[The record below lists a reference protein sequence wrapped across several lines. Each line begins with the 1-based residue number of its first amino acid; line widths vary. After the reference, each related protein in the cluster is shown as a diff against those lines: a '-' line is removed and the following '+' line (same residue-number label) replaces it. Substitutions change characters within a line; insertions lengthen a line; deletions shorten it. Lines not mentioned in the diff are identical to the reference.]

1 MWRRHSPRTR
11 SRRTIRDAGAD
22 IIIIV
27 ADACRSQIT
36 GAKGLVPVNG
46 VRLPAEPSKDT
57 FRFYASR
64 RGQVSYDSPEKFDR
78 TKGKSRSQKDRD
90 DKKKERKAVN
100 SLFTDVLLSQLQVPR
115 QEINILFSKVKLD
128 VRELARSLYNKEQVP
143 DYDNSLTKRFYF
155 WRGDDTRNLAALC
168 STADVEL
175 DRLRRGVASGSVL
188 AEEIER
194 ARNTLA
200 PCSTNNRN
208 YVAEINSI
216 LRLHEQGGGG
226 SLSGGSQD
234 QTAQIGDPNDPLQQ
248 CDVLAGSPLDQNR
261 PQGIKGVDLQSV
273 AIEGRS
279 SEALRLPAVDRIT
292 RAIETCE
299 TAVNARQRVARFKF
313 NLANAHYAMAT
324 LTNGVAD
331 RTESLTKASK
341 YFQDAVDLG
350 YAAAYN
356 GLALMHQHGEYHDP
370 EAGRQMPRD
379 RKKARELLQRGAD
392 LGHVLALYHLG
403 LAYKNG
409 ALGLDEE
416 ASADP
421 ALRSRGLGKAFQYL
435 SKAAESGFVPAM
447 IETALALRG
456 DIWGN
461 IPSNPTRAIELL
473 EIAASRGSWEAM
485 YQLGKIYDDIPAV
498 QDANDAIIWYA
509 RAAEAGDGRSQ
520 LRLAQML
527 TVGQGLPAVQPE
539 AAGRYWR
546 LAAEG
551 GSEEAQ
557 IQLANLL
564 RDGKL
569 PFRPKQ
575 HGRPDGGAEEIRQLY
590 EAAFARGTSRAGFE
604 LARLHRTGFPKD
616 RPSEAIPKDAETAV
630 TLLWNTMDRV
640 RQARPDTLQAYP
652 MDEVLSA
659 FELLDMF
666 ETGDSKRRDGS
677 ELLSEDQISQL
688 KADYGDRSTIKWL
701 GFRSSVL
708 LANVNAEI
716 WCRSDAYDKNMAF
729 WSWKRSIA
737 PTDLQFDWFERVFKC
752 HEVERK
758 DTSRRRRRGKDKEE
772 DTQPASAPEVL
783 GLKRVR
789 EFYRKQYE
797 AWLKEIEAAEKGKGG
812 KGDKPRSFTDRI
824 AERLAEAQTG
834 KSRSRRRRR

>member
-1 MWRRHSPRTR
+1 M
-11 SRRTIRDAGAD
+11 
-22 IIIIV
+22 
-27 ADACRSQIT
+27 
-36 GAKGLVPVNG
+36 
-46 VRLPAEPSKDT
+46 
-57 FRFYASR
+57 
-64 RGQVSYDSPEKFDR
+64 
-78 TKGKSRSQKDRD
+78 
-90 DKKKERKAVN
+90 
-100 SLFTDVLLSQLQVPR
+100 
-115 QEINILFSKVKLD
+115 
-128 VRELARSLYNKEQVP
+128 
-143 DYDNSLTKRFYF
+143 
-155 WRGDDTRNLAALC
+155 
-168 STADVEL
+168 
-175 DRLRRGVASGSVL
+175 
-188 AEEIER
+188 
-194 ARNTLA
+194 
-200 PCSTNNRN
+200 
-208 YVAEINSI
+208 
-216 LRLHEQGGGG
+216 
-226 SLSGGSQD
+226 
-234 QTAQIGDPNDPLQQ
+234 
-248 CDVLAGSPLDQNR
+248 
-261 PQGIKGVDLQSV
+261 
-273 AIEGRS
+273 
-279 SEALRLPAVDRIT
+279 
-292 RAIETCE
+292 
-299 TAVNARQRVARFKF
+299 
-313 NLANAHYAMAT
+313 
-324 LTNGVAD
+324 
-331 RTESLTKASK
+331 
-341 YFQDAVDLG
+341 
-350 YAAAYN
+350 
-356 GLALMHQHGEYHDP
+356 
-370 EAGRQMPRD
+370 
-379 RKKARELLQRGAD
+379 
-392 LGHVLALYHLG
+392 
-403 LAYKNG
+403 
-409 ALGLDEE
+409 
-416 ASADP
+416 
-421 ALRSRGLGKAFQYL
+421 GKAFQYL